1 MTGLSKETA
10 CIHVQELKVIL
21 LWVPRSSYICS
32 SLIVI
37 TVGIL
42 LSIQVML
49 SSDPQLRWNF
59 CLGPHSRGLSFR
71 AEYSKGE
78 KMPTAPLKSWI
89 KHAGLLAKI
98 HRVFLCGSHGYDF
111 TFFLSYFFSIKCLR
125 AWQDI
130 VFALQTQRK
139 ASGFNLFWLQWS
151 IHRYI
156 FTLSLKIMEL
166 IR

>member
-49 SSDPQLRWNF
+49 SSDPRLRWNF
-59 CLGPHSRGLSFR
+59 CLGPHSRDLSFR

-111 TFFLSYFFSIKCLR
+111 TFFCLPFLALNVLELGRILCLPCRLRGKPLGLIYFGC
-125 AWQDI
+125 
-130 VFALQTQRK
+130 
-139 ASGFNLFWLQWS
+139 SGPYTGIYLLCP
-151 IHRYI
+151 
-156 FTLSLKIMEL
+156 
-166 IR
+166 